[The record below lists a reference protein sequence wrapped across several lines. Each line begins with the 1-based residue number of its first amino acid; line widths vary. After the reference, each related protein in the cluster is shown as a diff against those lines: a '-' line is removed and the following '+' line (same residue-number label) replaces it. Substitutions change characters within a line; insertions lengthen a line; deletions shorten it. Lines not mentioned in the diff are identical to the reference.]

1 MRPRTS
7 LTLCRPLLELAGL
20 SSPETWSGQARPTLP
35 GKSLVPL
42 LKREAVLPRDALYWQ
57 HEGNRALRMGDW
69 KLVSESE
76 CSGQW
81 ELSNLKRDRIESKN
95 LAASHTAQAQQMS
108 AVRQQMDEEF
118 RRQAGA
124 AKVDK

>member
-1 MRPRTS
+1 
-7 LTLCRPLLELAGL
+7 
-20 SSPETWSGQARPTLP
+20 
-35 GKSLVPL
+35 
-42 LKREAVLPRDALYWQ
+42 
-57 HEGNRALRMGDW
+57 MGDW

-95 LAASHTAQAQQMS
+95 LAASHPAQAPQMS
-108 AVRQQMDEEF
+108 AVRQQTDEEF
-118 RRQAGA
+118 RRQTGA